1 MDKEKLQQDIDT
13 KKKELDNFTSKNLTE
28 QEKIHK
34 EKIEEELDILEKQLD
49 DLKKL
54 ETNTTTDQ
62 SQKESQALK
71 ETIEPDSDW
80 SYEIIQWSKMYDKLL
95 SILWSEDKVEKFALD
110 IDTVVRKYLDQEL
123 DWFSNSIKNSIS
135 VGIQF
140 TMMETLIKQWAQWS
154 TQFFEAFS
162 RVKSKSATKAFEW
175 LYKAFGTL
183 WSTNDFYILANKVQN
198 LTWYLSDKKNSIIQS
213 ENIPELIDP
222 NQFRILLTNP
232 VWSNQTQIDK
242 IDISTLLTLHSTTPI
257 DIHAWEDELKKIV
270 NNDSISSV
278 ITKETISS
286 IQKSLTTA
294 DKLLDT
300 RDIFQDKASWLVTT
314 IASFL
319 DIDIPFLGNLGE
331 TLGME
336 FPTDILW
343 EKKDWWV
350 LNFVLGVLGFRGWIK
365 WLHKEYIK
373 EKLDELDIDNEFVA
387 STYTAFWKNVN
398 STINNDS
405 GTGTWKTCALTA
417 PDSITETTMKAKIP
431 ADYMG
436 LKKSIVDNLSYWNY
450 RVILDPIMVAKFAPE
465 TLITQNDISI
475 VDITKIGDK
484 DVFVDTY
491 LKYIIPLLADPSD
504 DFITSKN
511 IDQNSFALAIMWG
524 LVGDKYF
531 IEWVNIGLL
540 SPTEFT
546 LSSPV
551 LPSSPTVSPPSIENT
566 NLTSKITKEIT
577 NYTTIVDVI
586 IDKIEWWYYH
596 PDMNLS
602 WMGVSWETMMGIDR
616 KHWWNLNT
624 SDVWVEFWK
633 IIDEDR
639 KIHPTLWTHNYRW
652 GNLEPKL
659 RELVWKI
666 IQPHYEKLS
675 ETYLSKK
682 SLDIIKTDWRLLFNF
697 IYWAWNWAWRF
708 QKMADVINSKVDLW
722 ITNADDLLADVIA
735 FRTQNDNTL
744 IAQWGEKIEWILGLA

>member
-722 ITNADDLLADVIA
+722 ITNTDDLLADVIA

>member
-80 SYEIIQWSKMYDKLL
+80 SYEIIQGSKMYDKLL
-95 SILWSEDKVEKFALD
+95 SILGSEDKVEKFALD

-123 DWFSNSIKNSIS
+123 DGFSNSIKNSIS

-140 TMMETLIKQWAQWS
+140 TMMETLIKQGAQGS

-162 RVKSKSATKAFEW
+162 RVKSKSATKAFEG

-183 WSTNDFYILANKVQN
+183 GSTNDFYILANKVQN

-257 DIHAWEDELKKIV
+257 DIHAGEDELKKIV

-300 RDIFQDKASWLVTT
+300 RDIFQDKASGLVTT

-336 FPTDILW
+336 FPTDILG
-343 EKKDWWV
+343 EKKDGGV
-350 LNFVLGVLGFRGWIK
+350 LNFVLGVLGFRGGIK
-365 WLHKEYIK
+365 GLHKEYIK

-387 STYTAFWKNVN
+387 STYTAFGKNVN

-417 PDSITETTMKAKIP
+417 PDSITETSMKAKIP

-436 LKKSIVDNLSYWNY
+436 LKKSIVDNLSYGNY

-511 IDQNSFALAIMWG
+511 IDQ
-524 LVGDKYF
+524 
-531 IEWVNIGLL
+531 
-540 SPTEFT
+540 
-546 LSSPV
+546 
-551 LPSSPTVSPPSIENT
+551 
-566 NLTSKITKEIT
+566 
-577 NYTTIVDVI
+577 
-586 IDKIEWWYYH
+586 
-596 PDMNLS
+596 
-602 WMGVSWETMMGIDR
+602 
-616 KHWWNLNT
+616 
-624 SDVWVEFWK
+624 
-633 IIDEDR
+633 
-639 KIHPTLWTHNYRW
+639 
-652 GNLEPKL
+652 
-659 RELVWKI
+659 
-666 IQPHYEKLS
+666 
-675 ETYLSKK
+675 
-682 SLDIIKTDWRLLFNF
+682 
-697 IYWAWNWAWRF
+697 
-708 QKMADVINSKVDLW
+708 
-722 ITNADDLLADVIA
+722 
-735 FRTQNDNTL
+735 
-744 IAQWGEKIEWILGLA
+744 

>member
-436 LKKSIVDNLSYWNY
+436 LKKSIVDNISYWNY
-450 RVILDPIMVAKFAPE
+450 TVTLDPIMVAKFAPE

-722 ITNADDLLADVIA
+722 ITNTDDLLADVIA

>member
-639 KIHPTLWTHNYRW
+639 KTHPTLWIHNYRW

-722 ITNADDLLADVIA
+722 ITNTDDLLADVIA